1 MSAFQTLPSD
11 ILVVVMQY
19 LRVQDLAVLSRTSKA
34 LHAIVSEFGWTDHL
48 RLNPRRCLSLSK
60 ALDIWDPRKQVRYHT
75 LADRAWARSEFVA
88 RPLQRPWYGKLQPL
102 LAINS
107 SRLIVAAGNSLY
119 SFAFK
124 APRSA
129 ELAPAIHFE
138 CKYTFS
144 LEADLRG
151 DVTGIAF
158 IPDGGL
164 GRTLYVG
171 FEDGRL
177 EHVLLPELQSGQ
189 REALI
194 GTDSR
199 HLQYVDWEV
208 IESISASDELL
219 LSLSSAGNAKLFRL
233 DPSAPAT
240 EISSFNTE
248 VRSWT
253 SYLSAKSP
261 TAYAAI
267 GTSSST
273 PLVLHSITNSE
284 LSTTPWAVL
293 HQSSKVGEQSR
304 SSAVYGIC
312 TAPSSSPW
320 GASEQI
326 IVSGWYDG
334 KVRVHDLRSSSRVTG
349 APSGQPAPLSPVMS
363 FYDPWSFE
371 PIYTLDCGGGS
382 SSHIAAGSA
391 RHSVVAFWDVRA
403 AARGWSV
410 HAPGNDSSPVYSL
423 ILEGTRLFGA
433 NQSRSFIY
441 DFGPGVT
448 QSTYP
453 HLPPDRN
460 ERDGLQH
467 KKDWD
472 GVGYYVTK
480 YPHSRGEIS

>member
-1 MSAFQTLPSD
+1 MPAFQTLPND
-11 ILVVVMQY
+11 ILVIIMHY
-19 LRVQDLAVLSRTSKA
+19 LRIQDLAVLSRTSKS
-34 LHAIVSEFGWTDHL
+34 LHATVSQYGWNDHL

-60 ALDIWDPRKQVRYHT
+60 ALGVWDARMQVRYHT

-102 LAINS
+102 MAINS

-119 SFAFK
+119 SFVFK
-124 APRSA
+124 APRTA
-129 ELAPAIHFE
+129 ELAPSIHFE
-138 CKYTFS
+138 CTYTFS
-144 LEADLRG
+144 LEADLRR

-158 IPDGGL
+158 VPDDGL
-164 GRTLYVG
+164 DRTLYVG

-177 EHVLLPELQSGQ
+177 ERVVLPALQAGQ
-189 REALI
+189 YQALI
-194 GTDSR
+194 GTYSR
-199 HLQYVDWEV
+199 HCQYEDREV
-208 IESISASDELL
+208 IESVSVSDNLL
-219 LSLSSAGNAKLFRL
+219 LSLSSAGMAKLFRL
-233 DPSAPAT
+233 HPTAPAT
-240 EISSFNTE
+240 DISSLNTE
-248 VRSWT
+248 VRSWS
-253 SYLSAKSP
+253 SYLSTRSS

-273 PLVLHSITNSE
+273 PLALHSITNSE
-284 LSTTPWAVL
+284 LSTTPWALL
-293 HQSSKVGEQSR
+293 HQSAKEAERSR
-304 SSAVYGIC
+304 SPAVYGIC
-312 TAPSSSPW
+312 TAPPSSPW

-334 KVRVHDLRSSSRVTG
+334 KVRVHDLRSSSRISG
-349 APSGQPAPLSPVMS
+349 APSGHPTPLSPVMS

-403 AARGWSV
+403 VSRGWSV

-423 ILEGTRLFGA
+423 ILEGSRLFGA

-448 QSTYP
+448 QTTYP

-467 KKDWD
+467 RKDWD

-480 YPHSRGEIS
+480 YPHSRGEM